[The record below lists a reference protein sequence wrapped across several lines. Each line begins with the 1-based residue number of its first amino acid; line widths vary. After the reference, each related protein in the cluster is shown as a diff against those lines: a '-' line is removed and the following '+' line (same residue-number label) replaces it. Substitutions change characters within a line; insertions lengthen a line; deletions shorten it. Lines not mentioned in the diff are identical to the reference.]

1 MAILSRHLNF
11 DLFKLSPGD
20 EMMSRT
26 EPDLQLSR
34 RVYQKDNGESMTVKE
49 VAQRHGES
57 VGLPQFLGMPASV
70 ADQVEA
76 FFDEVGLSK
85 RHLHPS

>member
-1 MAILSRHLNF
+1 MAILSGHLNF
-11 DLFKLSPGD
+11 DLSKLSPGD
-20 EMMSRT
+20 EMMIRT
-26 EPDLQLSR
+26 EPEFQLSR

-57 VGLPQFLGMPASV
+57 VGLPQFVGMPASV
-70 ADQVEA
+70 ADQVEP

>member
-34 RVYQKDNGESMTVKE
+34 RVYQKDNGESTTVKE
-49 VAQRHGES
+49 VTQRHGES
-57 VGLPQFLGMPASV
+57 VGLPNS
-70 ADQVEA
+70 
-76 FFDEVGLSK
+76 
-85 RHLHPS
+85 